1 MSSFYERYDNERVVC
16 KLCQHYC
23 KIKLNREGLC
33 GINRNVGDKI
43 DCLAYGYPSVV
54 AIDPIEKKPLYH
66 FLPNSKAFSIGTV
79 GCNFRC
85 PFCQNWRISQTAN
98 IDRGRYFSP
107 EEIVK
112 LAVEHRSDTIAFT
125 YNEPTIFYPYAR
137 DIAIEAKRFGIK
149 SIFVTNGY
157 ESKEVVVDMP
167 NIIDGA
173 NIDLKSFNAEYYRR
187 ELGADLNRVLETIKA
202 I

>member
-1 MSSFYERYDNERVVC
+1 M
-16 KLCQHYC
+16 
-23 KIKLNREGLC
+23 
-33 GINRNVGDKI
+33 
-43 DCLAYGYPSVV
+43 
-54 AIDPIEKKPLYH
+54 
-66 FLPNSKAFSIGTV
+66 
-79 GCNFRC
+79 
-85 PFCQNWRISQTAN
+85 
-98 IDRGRYFSP
+98 
-107 EEIVK
+107 
-112 LAVEHRSDTIAFT
+112 AVEHRSDTIAFT

-187 ELGADLNRVLETIKA
+187 ELGAAFK
-202 I
+202 

>member
-1 MSSFYERYDNERVVC
+1 M
-16 KLCQHYC
+16 
-23 KIKLNREGLC
+23 
-33 GINRNVGDKI
+33 
-43 DCLAYGYPSVV
+43 

-157 ESKEVVVDMP
+157 ESKEVVGGYGP
-167 NIIDGA
+167 ILLRLGA
-173 NIDLKSFNAEYYRR
+173 NYWTLNSFKLPRR
-187 ELGADLNRVLETIKA
+187 LFTGRGRFGGGRIYTLRGVLGKEPIKRLIFTQERLELNYLGLWRITKLSYLGCPKA
-202 I
+202 KHWDYGWN

>member
-1 MSSFYERYDNERVVC
+1 
-16 KLCQHYC
+16 
-23 KIKLNREGLC
+23 
-33 GINRNVGDKI
+33 
-43 DCLAYGYPSVV
+43 V

-112 LAVEHRSDTIAFT
+112 LAVEHRSDTIAFHHYYGT
-125 YNEPTIFYPYAR
+125 TI
-137 DIAIEAKRFGIK
+137 I
-149 SIFVTNGY
+149 
-157 ESKEVVVDMP
+157 
-167 NIIDGA
+167 
-173 NIDLKSFNAEYYRR
+173 
-187 ELGADLNRVLETIKA
+187 LNL
-202 I
+202 

>member
-1 MSSFYERYDNERVVC
+1 
-16 KLCQHYC
+16 
-23 KIKLNREGLC
+23 
-33 GINRNVGDKI
+33 
-43 DCLAYGYPSVV
+43 
-54 AIDPIEKKPLYH
+54 
-66 FLPNSKAFSIGTV
+66 
-79 GCNFRC
+79 
-85 PFCQNWRISQTAN
+85 
-98 IDRGRYFSP
+98 
-107 EEIVK
+107 

-187 ELGADLNRVLETIKA
+187 ELGSRFK
-202 I
+202 